1 MTELATVA
9 PPAVLVFVAAAVC
22 LVVSRRTGHAVAI
35 VAALATVAWIGLLP
49 AGTHV
54 RTSLFGFDVVLLN
67 VDGVSRTVGLVFGY
81 IAAAG
86 SLYAYATDAD
96 ARQATYAL
104 AYVGSCLGAVFAGD
118 WLTLVI
124 FWELM
129 AVWATLLLWH
139 GGGAARRAGFRYAI
153 YHEIGGAFLMAAVLL
168 RFARTGTFLFG
179 EGFGTLAAVLAA
191 VGIGLNAGFV
201 GLHVW
206 MVDSYPRPHVAAS
219 VILAAFTTKVGAY
232 TLVRAFPGGNALLAY
247 LGGAMVLVGV
257 TMAIL
262 QVELR
267 RLLTYHVVSQVGYMV
282 AGVGV
287 GSGLAVAGAFG
298 HLLNHVLYKSL
309 LFMVAGVVLYRTGT
323 ENLKRLGGL
332 ARSMPVAFGLFLVAA
347 AAITGVPGT
356 NGFVTKG
363 MILDGVEAA
372 GLDSLWW
379 VLTIGAVGTV
389 ISFTKFGYYAF
400 LGESPKDDV
409 EKESGT
415 GSRADQSSEREASRA
430 SEPRSRA
437 DVSVGQGL
445 AMGVTAALCIALGLL
460 LQPFF
465 AVLPGDPGA
474 AKPFSLSP
482 FLKAGGLFAAGF
494 GAFVVLRGPLRRVT
508 HVPDLEVV
516 LHPLGARLTRG
527 IVLPTAR
534 LGSVM
539 GEGGARL
546 ARRFLDGSRPAARE
560 RRSGSETVGDVGAT
574 GRTDDLGEKVLLVAL
589 TLVVVLLLVML

>member
-9 PPAVLVFVAAAVC
+9 PPAVLVFVAAGVC
-22 LVVSRRTGHAVAI
+22 LVVPRRAGHAVAI
-35 VAALATVAWIGLLP
+35 VAALATVTWIGLLP
-49 AGTHV
+49 AGTHLG
-54 RTSLFGFDVVLLN
+54 TSLFGFDVVLLN

-104 AYVGSCLGAVFAGD
+104 AYAGSCLGAVFAGD

-139 GGGAARRAGFRYAI
+139 GGGAARRAGLRYAI

-206 MVDSYPRPHVAAS
+206 MVDSYPRPHVASS

-232 TLVRAFPGGNALLAY
+232 TLVRAFPGGNELLAY

-309 LFMVAGVVLYRTGT
+309 LFMVAGVVLYRTGS

-332 ARSMPVAFGLFLVAA
+332 ARSMPIAFGLFLVAA
-347 AAITGVPGT
+347 ASITGVPGT

-430 SEPRSRA
+430 SEPTSRT

-445 AMGVTAALCIALGLL
+445 AMGVTAGLCIALGLVL
-460 LQPFF
+460 EPFF
-465 AVLPGDPGA
+465 AILPGDPGA
-474 AKPFSLSP
+474 AKPFSLSQ
-482 FLKAGGLFAAGF
+482 FLKAAVLFAAGF
-494 GAFVVLRGPLRRVT
+494 GAFVVIRGSLRRVT
-508 HVPDLEVV
+508 HAPDLDVV

-527 IVLPTAR
+527 VVVPTAT
-534 LGSVM
+534 LGGVI
-539 GEGGARL
+539 GTAGVRL
-546 ARRFLDGSRPAARE
+546 AGRFHEWSAHPGPDRWSWARP
-560 RRSGSETVGDVGAT
+560 VGEEGTRQSV
-574 GRTDDLGEKVLLVAL
+574 DDLGGKVLLVVL
-589 TLVVVLLLVML
+589 GLVVVLLVLFL